1 MNQKEQAEIYKLKN
15 MLLNRLSSIS
25 KDIKQYDEIK
35 KAISETVEEFI
46 HPEEGK
52 E

>member
-35 KAISETVEEFI
+35 KAISDAIEDFI
-46 HPEEGK
+46 HDDGK